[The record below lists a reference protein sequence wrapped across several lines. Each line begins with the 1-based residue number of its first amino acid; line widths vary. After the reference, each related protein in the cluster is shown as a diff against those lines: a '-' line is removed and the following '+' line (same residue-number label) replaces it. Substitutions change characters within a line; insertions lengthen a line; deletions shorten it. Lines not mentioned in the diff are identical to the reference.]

1 MAVTGTGLHGATLS
15 QRKANTIN
23 TIAKEAGEMAWPL
36 RALLYNIRIGV
47 QVLAS
52 T

>member
-15 QRKANTIN
+15 QRKANTI
-23 TIAKEAGEMAWPL
+23 AKEAGEMVWPF